1 MTATGSATLKPVILT
16 LTMNPAIDRN
26 VSVDRLA
33 FEDRG
38 YICSTENAA
47 GGRGI
52 NASHVLNSFG
62 AKTLAICPAGGRSG
76 ERFRRHLDA
85 VDFPYEAVPIEGE
98 IRTNLN
104 LTDRQ
109 GLTIKLNE
117 RGPAMTAEEVDRVVE
132 AVSRHLPESS
142 WLMICGSLPPGVT
155 GSLYVKL
162 VRLGHEAGCHV
173 LLDADDEELR
183 EGLEAGPMVVTPN
196 QREAERLLN
205 SALITRTHF
214 AAAAARIRE
223 MGPKNVLLSV
233 GSRGAVLATSSGL
246 WEVEPPR
253 VDAVSPVGA
262 GDAMAAAFVWGMAQ
276 GMDLPEAASWGVA
289 AGTASAMKPGL
300 SFANREET
308 EAILPDV
315 TAKQVEFL

>member
-1 MTATGSATLKPVILT
+1 
-16 LTMNPAIDRN
+16 MNPAIDRN

-52 NASHVLNSFG
+52 NASSVLSSFG
-62 AKTLAICPAGGRSG
+62 ARTLAICPAGGKAG
-76 ERFRRHLDA
+76 ERFRRYLDA
-85 VDFPYEAVPIEGE
+85 VDFPYEAVPIDGE

-117 RGPAMTAEEVDRVVE
+117 RGPQVSDQEVERILG
-132 AVSRHLPESS
+132 AVSAHLPDSS

-155 GSLYVKL
+155 GTLYSRL
-162 VRLGHEAGCHV
+162 VRLGHDAGVHV

-183 EGLEAGPMVVTPN
+183 EGLEASPMVVTPN

-205 SALITRTHF
+205 TALITRSHF
-214 AAAAARIRE
+214 AAAAARIRD

-233 GSRGAVLATSSGL
+233 GSRGGVLASADGL

-262 GDAMAAAFVWGMAQ
+262 GDALAAAFVWAMAQ
-276 GMDLPEAASWGVA
+276 GLTITDAARWGVA
-289 AGTASAMKPGL
+289 AGTASATKPGL

-308 EAILPDV
+308 EAILAEV
-315 TAKQVEFL
+315 TVKRVELL

>member
-1 MTATGSATLKPVILT
+1 
-16 LTMNPAIDRN
+16 MNPAIDRN

-62 AKTLAICPAGGRSG
+62 AHTLAICTAGGKSG
-76 ERFRRHLDA
+76 ERFRRYLDA
-85 VDFPYEAVPIEGE
+85 VAFPYEAVPIEGE

-117 RGPAMTAEEVDRVVE
+117 RGPAMTPEEVERVVQ
-132 AVSRHLPESS
+132 AVSKHLPDSS

-155 GSLYVKL
+155 GALYVNL
-162 VRLGHEAGCHV
+162 VKLGHEAGCHV

-183 EGLEAGPMVVTPN
+183 EGLETGPMVVTPN

-205 SALITRTHF
+205 AALITRTHF
-214 AAAAARIRE
+214 VAAAARIRE

-233 GSRGAVLATSSGL
+233 GSRGAVLATAEGL

-262 GDAMAAAFVWGMAQ
+262 GDALAAAFVWAMEQ
-276 GMDLPEAASWGVA
+276 GMSMPEAARWGVA
-289 AGTASAMKPGL
+289 AGTASATKPGL
-300 SFANREET
+300 NFANREET

-315 TAKQVEFL
+315 TARRVEVL

>member
-1 MTATGSATLKPVILT
+1 MILT

-26 VSVDRLA
+26 VAVDRLA

-38 YICSTENAA
+38 YICSTQDSA

-52 NASHVLNSFG
+52 NASSVIHSFG
-62 AKTLAICPAGGRSG
+62 GRTLAICPAGGRGG
-76 ERFRRHLDA
+76 EKLTRFLDA
-85 VDFPYEAVPIEGE
+85 VEFPYEAVPIAGE

-104 LTDRQ
+104 LTDRT

-117 RGPAMTAEEVDRVVE
+117 RGPVLAVEEVE
-132 AVSRHLPESS
+132 AVERAVKAHLPFAS
-142 WLMICGSLPPGVT
+142 WLMICGSLPQNVGGELY
-155 GSLYVKL
+155 GSL
-162 VRLGHEAGCHV
+162 VRLGKAAGVKV

-183 EGLEAGPMVVTPN
+183 EGLEAGPFVVTPN

-205 SALITRTHF
+205 TVLITRTHF
-214 AAAAARIRE
+214 VAAAERIRQ
-223 MGPKNVLLSV
+223 MGPANVVLSI
-233 GSRGAVLATSSGL
+233 GSRGAVLATAGGV

-262 GDAMAAAFVWGMAQ
+262 GDALAAALTWAMQ
-276 GMDLPEAASWGVA
+276 GGQDPLEAVRWGVA
-289 AGTASAMKPGL
+289 AGTASSMKAGL

-308 EAILPDV
+308 EEILGRV
-315 TAKQVEFL
+315 TVKRVGAL

>member
-1 MTATGSATLKPVILT
+1 
-16 LTMNPAIDRN
+16 MNPAIDRN

-62 AKTLAICPAGGRSG
+62 ARTLALCPAGGPSG
-76 ERFRRHLDA
+76 ERFCRHLDA
-85 VDFPYEAVPIEGE
+85 GDFPYETVPITGE

-117 RGPAMTAEEVDRVVE
+117 RGPTLTVEEVERVVQ
-132 AVSRHLPESS
+132 AVSRHLPASS

-155 GSLYVKL
+155 GSLYREL

-183 EGLEAGPMVVTPN
+183 EGLDAGPMVVTPN

-205 SALITRTHF
+205 TALITRTHF
-214 AAAAARIRE
+214 AAAALRVRE
-223 MGPKNVLLSV
+223 MGPQNVLLSV
-233 GSRGAVLATSSGL
+233 GGRGAVLATAAGL

-262 GDAMAAAFVWGMAQ
+262 GDALAAAFVWAMSQ
-276 GMDLPEAASWGVA
+276 GMEITEAARWGVA
-289 AGTASAMKPGL
+289 AGTASATKPGL
-300 SFANREET
+300 SFANRQET
-308 EAILPDV
+308 EAILPEV
-315 TAKQVEFL
+315 SARRVEFL